1 MARDARQ
8 ERDGFRLCVQAATAP
23 ALLGIALLCLMITGM
38 AVPAFL
44 HWGGGHALS
53 VVWNPAAGRFGILG
67 MLAGSA
73 ALAVCA
79 LCLGGPLAFALLCW
93 QLCPEDHGF
102 LSRCSRRLM
111 GGLIQY
117 MTAVPTV
124 VYGFAAVF
132 FLTPLLREAL
142 GGSGFCLAGAAL
154 MLALLIVPTM
164 TLVLHA
170 GLKARLDALLPHGPA
185 LGLSRLQ
192 LLWHCVLPQCRSTL
206 VAAALLGFARALG
219 DTLLPLML
227 SGNTPQLPQGPASGV
242 RALTAHMAMT
252 AANETGGAAYDS
264 LFAAGFLLL
273 CANAFMG
280 LIARRLAAAGR
291 AEEDGAGGGRA

>member
-1 MARDARQ
+1 MPRDARQ
-8 ERDGFRLCVQAATAP
+8 ERDGFRACVRASAAL
-23 ALLGIALLCLMITGM
+23 ALLGVALLCLMIAGM
-38 AVPAFL
+38 AVPAL
-44 HWGGGHALS
+44 LQEGDGHALS
-53 VVWNPAAGRFGILG
+53 ATWNPAAGQFGILA

-73 ALAVCA
+73 ALALGA
-79 LCLGGPLAFALLCW
+79 LCLGGPLSLALICW
-93 QLCPEDHGF
+93 QLCPENSGA
-102 LSRCSRRLM
+102 LARQSRRVM
-111 GGLIQY
+111 GALLHF

-132 FLTPLLREAL
+132 LLTPFLRGTL

-154 MLALLIVPTM
+154 MLALLVVPTM
-164 TLVLHA
+164 TLVLRA
-170 GLKARLDALLPHGPA
+170 GLAPRLDALMPHGAA

-192 LLWHCVLPQCRSTL
+192 LLWHFVLPRSGSTL
-206 VAAALLGFARALG
+206 LAAGLLGFARALG

-252 AANETGGAAYDS
+252 AANETGGAACDS

-273 CANAFMG
+273 CANA
-280 LIARRLAAAGR
+280 LTSLVARRLAGNAP
-291 AEEDGAGGGRA
+291 EENARP

>member
-1 MARDARQ
+1 MLRDARQ
-8 ERDGFRLCVQAATAP
+8 EKDGFRVCVRASAAL
-23 ALLGIALLCLMITGM
+23 ALLGIALLCLMIAGM
-38 AVPAFL
+38 AVPAL
-44 HWGGGHALS
+44 LQRGDGHALS
-53 VVWNPAAGRFGILG
+53 IVWNPAAGRFGILG

-79 LCLGGPLAFALLCW
+79 LCLGGPLSFALLCW
-93 QLCPEDHGF
+93 QLCPDNHGP
-102 LSRCSRRLM
+102 LSRHSRRLM
-111 GGLIQY
+111 GALLHF

-132 FLTPLLREAL
+132 LLTPFLREAL

-170 GLKARLDALLPHGPA
+170 GLEARLAALLPHGLA
-185 LGLSRLQ
+185 LGMSRLQ
-192 LLWHCVLPQCRSTL
+192 LLWHCVLPQCRPT
-206 VAAALLGFARALG
+206 VMAALLLGFARALG

-273 CANAFMG
+273 CANAVIG
-280 LIARRLAAAGR
+280 LMARRLAADSRSGEAR
-291 AEEDGAGGGRA
+291 P

>member
-1 MARDARQ
+1 MKHDVRQ
-8 ERDGFRLCVQAATAP
+8 ERDSFRAGAEICTAL
-23 ALLGIALLCLMITGM
+23 ALLGIALLCLMIAGM
-38 AVPAFL
+38 AVPAL
-44 HWGGGHALS
+44 LQKGDGHALS
-53 VVWNPAAGRFGILG
+53 LVWNPAAGRFGILG

-79 LCLGGPLAFALLCW
+79 LCLGGPLSLALLCW
-93 QLCPEDHGF
+93 QLCPDNHAP
-102 LSRCSRRLM
+102 LARYSRRIMACL
-111 GGLIQY
+111 LHF

-132 FLTPLLREAL
+132 LVTPFLREAL

-170 GLKARLDALLPHGPA
+170 GLEARLATLLPHGLA
-185 LGLSRLQ
+185 LGMSRLQ
-192 LLWHCVLPQCRSTL
+192 LFCHCVLPQSRSVL
-206 VAAALLGFARALG
+206 LAAALLGFARALG

-227 SGNTPQLPQGPASGV
+227 SGNTPQFPQGVTSGI
-242 RALTAHMAMT
+242 RTLTAHMAMT

-273 CANAFMG
+273 CTNALTG
-280 LIARRLAAAGR
+280 IAARRLAAKAVCKG
-291 AEEDGAGGGRA
+291 ELS